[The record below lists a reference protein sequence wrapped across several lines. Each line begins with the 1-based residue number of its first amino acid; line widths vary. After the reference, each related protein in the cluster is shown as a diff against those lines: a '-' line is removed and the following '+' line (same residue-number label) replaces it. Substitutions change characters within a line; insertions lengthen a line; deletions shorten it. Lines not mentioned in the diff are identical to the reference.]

1 MDENLTEKIRSLL
14 SDPQAAERIA
24 SIAEMLGAGSSP
36 SGPQDAQPASA
47 QQGPNQPSSPPPLSS
62 PSQSPPYRPDP
73 RLDLLRALRPFAS
86 EEKRTRIDDLIR
98 IATVASLL
106 GGLKN

>member
-1 MDENLTEKIRSLL
+1 MDENLTEKIRTLL

-24 SIAEMLGAGSSP
+24 SIAGMLGAGNP
-36 SGPQDAQPASA
+36 SGASDAQSASA
-47 QQGPNQPSSPPPLSS
+47 QQSPPP
-62 PSQSPPYRPDP
+62 PSQSPPYRHDS
-73 RLDLLRALRPFAS
+73 RVDLLRALRPFAS
-86 EEKRTRIDDLIR
+86 EEKRARIDDLIR

>member
-24 SIAEMLGAGSSP
+24 SIAGMLGAGNP
-36 SGPQDAQPASA
+36 SGASDAQPASA
-47 QQGPNQPSSPPPLSS
+47 QQGSPQPPPLSP
-62 PSQSPPYRPDP
+62 PSQSPPFRHDS
-73 RLDLLRALRPFAS
+73 RVDLLRALRPFAS
-86 EEKRTRIDDLIR
+86 EEKRSRIDDLIR

>member
-24 SIAEMLGAGSSP
+24 SIAGMLGAGIP
-36 SGPQDAQPASA
+36 SGASDAQPASA
-47 QQGPNQPSSPPPLSS
+47 QQGSPQPPPLSP
-62 PSQSPPYRPDP
+62 PSQSPPFRHDS
-73 RLDLLRALRPFAS
+73 RVDLLRALRPFAS
-86 EEKRTRIDDLIR
+86 EEKRSRIDDLIR

>member
-24 SIAEMLGAGSSP
+24 SIAGMLGAGNP
-36 SGPQDAQPASA
+36 SGASDAQPASA
-47 QQGPNQPSSPPPLSS
+47 QQGPPQPPP
-62 PSQSPPYRPDP
+62 PSQAPPYRHDT
-73 RLDLLRALRPFAS
+73 RVDLLRALRPFAS
-86 EEKRTRIDDLIR
+86 EEKRSRIDDLIR

>member
-24 SIAEMLGAGSSP
+24 SIAGMLGAGNP
-36 SGPQDAQPASA
+36 SGASDAQPASA
-47 QQGPNQPSSPPPLSS
+47 QQGPSQPPT
-62 PSQSPPYRPDP
+62 PSQSIPYRHDS
-73 RLDLLRALRPFAS
+73 RVDLLRALRPFAS
-86 EEKRTRIDDLIR
+86 EEKRARIDDLIR